1 MMLTCTMV
9 VVLALAWG
17 AMGVM
22 MSPEP
27 TEEAEGTGARVDHC
41 LKDGPVLPCLNA
53 GALEYL
59 EEANQRGGLE
69 VVDGLQ
75 LVQDDGQ
82 TARTIVP
89 VGKSL
94 DI

>member
-1 MMLTCTMV
+1 
-9 VVLALAWG
+9 
-17 AMGVM
+17 
-22 MSPEP
+22 MSPGPDVDPAGSEN
-27 TEEAEGTGARVDHC
+27 RVDHC

-69 VVDGLQ
+69 VVEGLQ

-82 TARTIVP
+82 AARTIVP
-89 VGKSL
+89 IGEMA
-94 DI
+94 